1 MAAVAAVA
9 IMAAAMAVAAVKLKI
24 GLREGVALFLCD
36 NKDRESRNSVSCQG
50 AGSENLAEESPT
62 KAKQWF
68 CAINIIIKYLAY
80 IKAQRQ
86 NFPKTLTRGINGDRI
101 NIT

>member
-36 NKDRESRNSVSCQG
+36 NKDRKSRNSVSCQG
-50 AGSENLAEESPT
+50 AGAEACAKESPYKSKT
-62 KAKQWF
+62 MVLRY
-68 CAINIIIKYLAY
+68 KYNY
-80 IKAQRQ
+80 
-86 NFPKTLTRGINGDRI
+86 
-101 NIT
+101 